1 MADAHKQSAEV
12 AAGSGEMT
20 LEERVGAALDE
31 IRPHLQR
38 DGGNIEF
45 VAIEGKVVK
54 VRLQGA
60 CSGCPMALQT
70 LKQGVENFVREKA
83 PEIESVEAVGLTV

>member
-1 MADAHKQSAEV
+1 MTD
-12 AAGSGEMT
+12 GSGENPEAGAGPEEKT
-20 LEERVGAALDE
+20 IEERVGAALDE

-38 DGGNIEF
+38 DGGDIEF
-45 VAIEGKVVK
+45 VAIEGKILKVK
-54 VRLQGA
+54 LQGA

-70 LKQGVENFVREKA
+70 LKQGVENFVRQKA